1 MPVITAT
8 IQLARITNG
17 LADRTGREL
26 RRPFDRPYPVERVRP
41 RE

>member
-1 MPVITAT
+1 MSTAT

-17 LADRTGREL
+17 LADRAGREL
-26 RRPFDRPYPVERVRP
+26 RRPFDLRDPADCERP